1 MTSSAKEPE
10 ALQNYRYTPDGDA
23 AVELRINHDQQL
35 IARAVTELVPA
46 ENFRALVLIGGY
58 ARGEGGFRHV
68 NGKPEPYND
77 YDYFVVVGGISQRG
91 LKALK
96 PLLVQLGHSL
106 TATVGVEVDLEI
118 LKEELLPKAEYSLM
132 HAEMLWGHRVVA
144 GNQDILSS
152 IPGMPFARLALAEFT
167 RLMLNRGSLLL
178 INRSELAAGRVQE
191 AQHREQFMK
200 YLFKAVLASGDA
212 RLAAAGQYHPSYTEK
227 WQRLQKM
234 QWPGHKQFLSQYA
247 IALEAKFHPSYERFT
262 DADLVNYLRQ
272 VTALWMETLSHLEAT
287 RLGSCAGSWSA
298 YASPGVC
305 KGQSRPGIGGL
316 VRNIVVTLR
325 DYGPSELLTNFRW
338 SLRYP
343 RERLI
348 SSLPGL
354 LGAPG
359 LVHETKLRNALGLQ
373 PGGSWR
379 EMAKSYLEQWHR
391 YS

>member
-1 MTSSAKEPE
+1 MISSNKEPE
-10 ALQNYRYTPDGDA
+10 ALQNYRYTPDGDV
-23 AVELRINHDQQL
+23 AVESRINHDQQL
-35 IARAVTELVPA
+35 IAKAVTELVPA

-77 YDYFVVVGGISQRG
+77 YDYFVVIGGISQRG
-91 LKALK
+91 LRALK

-144 GNQDILSS
+144 GNQDILASM
-152 IPGMPFARLALAEFT
+152 PGMPFARLALAEFT

-178 INRSELAAGRVQE
+178 MNRSELAAGRVHE
-191 AQHREQFMK
+191 AQHREQFLK

-212 RLAAAGQYHPSYTEK
+212 RLAAAGQYHPGYTEK
-227 WQRLQKM
+227 WRRLQQM
-234 QWPGHKQFLSQYA
+234 QWPGHEQFLSYYEM
-247 IALEAKFHPSYERFT
+247 ALEAKFHPSYEQFS
-262 DADLVNYLRQ
+262 DADLVSYLRQ
-272 VTALWMETLSHLEAT
+272 VTALWMETLSHLETT
-287 RLGSCAGSWSA
+287 RLGSRAGSWA
-298 YASPGVC
+298 EYASPSVC
-305 KGQSRPGIGGL
+305 KGQSKPGIAGL
-316 VRNIVVTLR
+316 ARNIAVTLR

-359 LVHETKLRNALGLQ
+359 LVHETQLTNALGLQ